1 MPPLTATTLHSL
13 QAGMNQSPIIFL
25 QDALMQDW
33 EGSAQNL
40 DTTNNLKFQ
49 EKKKT
54 TATNK
59 TRTDGEAVSE
69 EKKLKS
75 FWVCFDR
82 QQEGLRQRRWWQK
95 RNNIN
100 LPNSAVKLL
109 PEKNLKHFWGVAASS
124 PSELV
129 LVCCSPSPADIETY
143 TERDTMLPCTHPCW
157 LKEHSR
163 KQIATVED
171 RKCNHFCFLSD
182 SAG

>member
-49 EKKKT
+49 EKKNQPT

-59 TRTDGEAVSE
+59 TRTDGDAVSE

-75 FWVCFDR
+75 F
-82 QQEGLRQRRWWQK
+82 
-95 RNNIN
+95 
-100 LPNSAVKLL
+100 
-109 PEKNLKHFWGVAASS
+109 
-124 PSELV
+124 
-129 LVCCSPSPADIETY
+129 
-143 TERDTMLPCTHPCW
+143 
-157 LKEHSR
+157 
-163 KQIATVED
+163 
-171 RKCNHFCFLSD
+171 
-182 SAG
+182 